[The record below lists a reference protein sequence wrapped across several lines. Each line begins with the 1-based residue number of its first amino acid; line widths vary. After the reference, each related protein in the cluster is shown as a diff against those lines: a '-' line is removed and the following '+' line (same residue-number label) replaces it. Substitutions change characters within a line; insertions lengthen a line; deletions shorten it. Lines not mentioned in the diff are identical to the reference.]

1 MKRLITDKIYD
12 IHDAKL
18 VAEYNR
24 GLDSIATE
32 TSIEEL
38 YLNKSG
44 EYFLYRRSNAMTG
57 RSNSS
62 KGRGEGILPLTTQ
75 EARDW
80 INQHCHD
87 HKHYADVF
95 GEAEE

>member
-1 MKRLITDKIYD
+1 MKRLITDKKYD
-12 IHDAKL
+12 INDAKL

-24 GLDSIATE
+24 GLESIATE
-32 TSIEEL
+32 SCIEEL

-44 EYFLYRRSNAMTG
+44 EYFLYRRSDAMTG
-57 RSNSS
+57 ESNSS
-62 KGRGEGILPLTTQ
+62 KERVEVISPLTTQ

-80 INQHCHD
+80 IDLHCHD
-87 HKHYADVF
+87 HQHYADVF